1 MADEI
6 VARLAALSPGQRS
19 RLVEQA
25 ARLRAERSARERIR
39 PVERGGVLSL
49 SFAQERL
56 RFLDQT
62 AAGLALYNVPVALRL
77 RGRLEVG
84 VLRRALSRVVAR
96 HEALRTRVGS
106 VRGVPY
112 QLIDPPGPVEL
123 PVQPVTGAALE
134 QRVVALGRQPFDLE
148 RGPLLR
154 AHLLRLGE
162 LDHLLVL
169 NAHHIVT
176 DGWSVRVLLG
186 ELAAVYEALLRGRPD
201 PLPPLAIQ
209 YADYAVWQRQWLQ
222 GGGLEEQLAAWTRQ
236 LAGLSSLEFPADR
249 PRPAAP
255 SYAGGLVERVLPAGL
270 QARLVEVARASQV
283 TLFTVLLAAF
293 QVLLGRYC
301 QQDDVVVGSV
311 FAGRTRSELEPLV
324 GFFANTLVLRSS
336 LAGDPPFGEVLR
348 RVNEVVLEAHS
359 HQEVPFGKLVEVLR
373 PVRDPG
379 RNPLFQTSFTLQN
392 ATNLSCRLG
401 EVEAEHVILS
411 LGTSRFDLAVSV
423 VERPGGGLWAQ
434 AEYSTELFE
443 RERIERLFAH
453 YQVLLEGIVANPQ
466 ARVSQLGL
474 LPSQE
479 RAQLHAWNQTQQ
491 AYPSSGRLLHQLV
504 AEQAHAHPDRV
515 AVCFQDR
522 QVRYGELDQQ
532 ANWLA
537 WQLRQRHR
545 VGPETIVAILLERGP
560 ALPTAQLAVLKA
572 GGAWLPLDPTH
583 PAKRLQALLA
593 DAACPVVLTTTEL
606 AGRLP
611 AGTATLCLDQPELAG
626 QGHPQPPPAALTPAN
641 LAYVIYTSGSTGTP
655 KGVLIEHRNV
665 VNFVTT
671 CQRLFQL
678 GPTDRVLQFA
688 NPTFDVSVFETFAAL
703 ASGATLVL
711 APREVLLDPAALAR
725 LLTDQQ
731 VSVIDMAPAVM
742 TLLDGGAFPHLRV
755 AFVGGEA
762 FPGELVN
769 DWNRPGRQFH
779 NGYGPTETTV
789 TVIDYLCPK
798 TPHTSSPPIG
808 QAMANHRAWVLD
820 RHGNLAPI
828 GVPGELHVAG
838 AGVARGYLGRPRLT
852 AERFLPEPY
861 GPTPGQRMYRTG
873 DLAQWRPDG
882 QVKIRR
888 VRIERGEIEHHL
900 AGHPDVQTAAVT
912 TWTSDNDTR
921 LAAYLVPANPQAP
934 PSSQQLHA
942 WLAER
947 LPPHLLPAAHL
958 PRAAPPP
965 TPRGQPTP
973 RPPPPPPSPAPP
985 PPPSRPS
992 PSCGTPSCA
1001 RTPTASAPTTT
1012 SSSSAATP
1020 CRPPN
1025 CWSASTRPSAY
1036 AWTCAPCTPT
1046 PPSPN
1051 WPPRST
1057 RPPSTASPTSNAP
1070 NSKPKS
1076 PNSAKKKP
1084 NSYSRRAER
1093 TMTSSS
1099 LDARRRAI
1107 LQRRLQELRAER
1119 SARERIRPVERGGFL
1134 PLSFAQERLWFLDQ
1148 LAPGLAL
1155 YNVPVALRL
1164 RGRLEVGV
1172 LRRALSRVVA
1182 RHEALRTRFGSVRGV
1197 PYQLIDPPGPV
1208 ELPVQPVTGAA
1219 LEQRVVALGRQ
1230 PFDLERGPLLRAHLL
1245 RLGELDHLLVLNA
1258 HHIVTDGWSVRV
1270 LLGELAAVYE
1280 ALLRGRPDPLPPLAV
1295 QYADYAV
1302 WQRQWLQGGVLE
1314 EQLAYWTGQLAGL
1327 SSLEFPAD
1335 RPRPAA
1341 PSYAGGLV
1349 ERVLPAGLQARLVE
1363 LARASQVTLFT
1374 VLLAA
1379 FQVLLGRYCQQD
1391 DVVVGSVFAGRTRS
1405 ELEPLVGFFANT
1417 LVLRSSLAGDPPFG
1431 EVLRRVNEVVLEAHS
1446 HQEVPFGKLVE
1457 VLRPVRDPGRNPLFQ
1472 TSFTLQNATNL
1483 SYRLGDLAVEEISVH
1498 SGASRFDIGFN
1509 AGERQRGFM
1518 LWAEYSTELFERER
1532 IERLFAH
1539 YQVLLEGIVANPQAR
1554 VSQLGLLPSQERA
1567 QLHAWNQTQQAY
1579 PSSGRLLH
1587 QLVAEQAHAHPD
1599 RVAVCFQD
1607 RQVRYGE
1614 LDQQAN
1620 WLAWQLRRRHR
1631 VGPETIVAILL
1642 ERGPA
1647 LPTAQLAVLKAGGAW
1662 LPLDP
1667 THPTKRLAW
1676 QLGDARCPLAITTSQ
1691 LEDRLPPELPRL
1703 RLDDPALQEELARQP
1718 GMPPASPVTPANL
1731 AYVIYTSGSTGTPK
1745 GVLIQHRSAV
1755 HHALACARLY
1765 GLTPADRV
1773 LQFCNPTFDVSVF
1786 ETFAAL
1792 AGGATL
1798 VLAPREVLHDP
1809 AALTRLLQAERVTV
1823 AAIGPAFMAVLDGDA
1838 AADLRVLFVAGEPF
1852 PGELVNRWNRPGRE
1866 FHNAYGPTET
1876 TITVTDHLCPQAP
1889 HGESPPIGR
1898 PLVNHQTW
1906 VLDRHGNLAPI
1917 GVPGELYVG
1926 GAGLARGYLGRPD
1939 LTAERFVPDPFTS
1952 GGRLYRTGDLAQW
1965 RPDGQLQF
1973 LGRLDRQVKIRGVRI
1988 ELGEVEHTLMRHPR
2002 VRHAAVTL
2010 HTPPGGAAQLAAYLV
2025 SDGTDPPER
2034 AELDRFLA
2042 AELPSYMV
2050 PASYTL
2056 LEALPLN
2063 SSGKLD
2069 RARLPVP
2076 VLASG
2081 AAYAAPS
2088 TTTERTLVDLW
2099 HEVLGVDRKRI
2110 GVHDDFFA
2118 LGGDSLTAT
2127 RLLAAIREQL
2137 GVELPLRAL
2146 FPATTVSALARAVE
2160 EMTLATVGAEELGRL
2175 LDEIE
2180 GADDGG

>member
-39 PVERGGVLSL
+39 PVERGGFLPL

-56 RFLDQT
+56 WFLDQL
-62 AAGLALYNVPVALRL
+62 APGLALYNVPVALRL

-96 HEALRTRVGS
+96 HEALRTRFGS

-112 QLIDPPGPVEL
+112 QLIDPPG
-123 PVQPVTGAALE
+123 
-134 QRVVALGRQPFDLE
+134 
-148 RGPLLR
+148 
-154 AHLLRLGE
+154 LGE

-222 GGGLEEQLAAWTRQ
+222 GGVLEEQLAYWTRQ

-270 QARLVEVARASQV
+270 QARLVELARASQV

-301 QQDDVVVGSV
+301 QQGDVVVGSV

-392 ATNLSCRLG
+392 ATNLSYRLG

-611 AGTATLCLDQPELAG
+611 AGTATLCLDQPALAG

-665 VNFVTT
+665 VNFTTT

-703 ASGATLVL
+703 ASGAKLVL

-769 DWNRPGRQFH
+769 DWNRPGRHFH
-779 NGYGPTETTV
+779 NGSAPTETTV

-820 RHGNLAPI
+820 RHGNLAPL
-828 GVPGELHVAG
+828 GVPGELHVAA
-838 AGVARGYLGRPRLT
+838 AGVARGYLGRPQLT

-882 QVKIRR
+882 QLQFLGRLDRQVKIRG
-888 VRIERGEIEHHL
+888 VRIELGEIEHHL

-947 LPPHLLPAAHL
+947 LPPHLLPAAYL
-958 PRAAPPP
+958 PLAALPLTPSGKLDHAKLPPPHAQPAAAPAKTSPTTTTEQTLAELWHAILRQDHDRLGTHDNFFLIGGNSLQSTQLLVRINETFGVRLDLRALYANATIAQLAAQIDQTTLDSLTDRDPVLAPIKPDGSYPPLFCVHASGGTVASYVPLALALHPEQPFYGLEPVGINGDREPLDRVEDMAARYLDAVRTVQPSGPYRLSGWSTGGIVAFEMAQQLRRQGEEVALLALLDPSTPLGSEQPPP
-965 TPRGQPTP
+965 TALMLT
-973 RPPPPPPSPAPP
+973 
-985 PPPSRPS
+985 
-992 PSCGTPSCA
+992 
-1001 RTPTASAPTTT
+1001 
-1012 SSSSAATP
+1012 
-1020 CRPPN
+1020 
-1025 CWSASTRPSAY
+1025 WF
-1036 AWTCAPCTPT
+1036 
-1046 PPSPN
+1046 
-1051 WPPRST
+1051 
-1057 RPPSTASPTSNAP
+1057 
-1070 NSKPKS
+1070 
-1076 PNSAKKKP
+1076 
-1084 NSYSRRAER
+1084 
-1093 TMTSSS
+1093 MVD
-1099 LDARRRAI
+1099 L
-1107 LQRRLQELRAER
+1107 
-1119 SARERIRPVERGGFL
+1119 GG
-1134 PLSFAQERLWFLDQ
+1134 
-1148 LAPGLAL
+1148 
-1155 YNVPVALRL
+1155 V
-1164 RGRLEVGV
+1164 
-1172 LRRALSRVVA
+1172 
-1182 RHEALRTRFGSVRGV
+1182 
-1197 PYQLIDPPGPV
+1197 
-1208 ELPVQPVTGAA
+1208 
-1219 LEQRVVALGRQ
+1219 LGRQ
-1230 PFDLERGPLLRAHLL
+1230 PPTL
-1245 RLGELDHLLVLNA
+1245 
-1258 HHIVTDGWSVRV
+1258 SQ
-1270 LLGELAAVYE
+1270 GELA
-1280 ALLRGRPDPLPPLAV
+1280 DLP
-1295 QYADYAV
+1295 
-1302 WQRQWLQGGVLE
+1302 LE
-1314 EQLAYWTGQLAGL
+1314 EQLTAVIRRIWEAGL
-1327 SSLEFPAD
+1327 MP
-1335 RPRPAA
+1335 
-1341 PSYAGGLV
+1341 
-1349 ERVLPAGLQARLVE
+1349 
-1363 LARASQVTLFT
+1363 
-1374 VLLAA
+1374 
-1379 FQVLLGRYCQQD
+1379 
-1391 DVVVGSVFAGRTRS
+1391 
-1405 ELEPLVGFFANT
+1405 
-1417 LVLRSSLAGDPPFG
+1417 
-1431 EVLRRVNEVVLEAHS
+1431 
-1446 HQEVPFGKLVE
+1446 
-1457 VLRPVRDPGRNPLFQ
+1457 
-1472 TSFTLQNATNL
+1472 
-1483 SYRLGDLAVEEISVH
+1483 
-1498 SGASRFDIGFN
+1498 
-1509 AGERQRGFM
+1509 
-1518 LWAEYSTELFERER
+1518 
-1532 IERLFAH
+1532 
-1539 YQVLLEGIVANPQAR
+1539 EGVD
-1554 VSQLGLLPSQERA
+1554 QERA
-1567 QLHAWNQTQQAY
+1567 
-1579 PSSGRLLH
+1579 
-1587 QLVAEQAHAHPD
+1587 
-1599 RVAVCFQD
+1599 
-1607 RQVRYGE
+1607 
-1614 LDQQAN
+1614 
-1620 WLAWQLRRRHR
+1620 LR
-1631 VGPETIVAILL
+1631 
-1642 ERGPA
+1642 
-1647 LPTAQLAVLKAGGAW
+1647 
-1662 LPLDP
+1662 
-1667 THPTKRLAW
+1667 
-1676 QLGDARCPLAITTSQ
+1676 
-1691 LEDRLPPELPRL
+1691 PRL
-1703 RLDDPALQEELARQP
+1703 RVFLANVVSARMYRARRYDGEVTLISARTGLDDCHTWER
-1718 GMPPASPVTPANL
+1718 
-1731 AYVIYTSGSTGTPK
+1731 
-1745 GVLIQHRSAV
+1745 
-1755 HHALACARLY
+1755 
-1765 GLTPADRV
+1765 
-1773 LQFCNPTFDVSVF
+1773 
-1786 ETFAAL
+1786 L
-1792 AGGATL
+1792 AGRL
-1798 VLAPREVLHDP
+1798 V
-1809 AALTRLLQAERVTV
+1809 
-1823 AAIGPAFMAVLDGDA
+1823 
-1838 AADLRVLFVAGEPF
+1838 
-1852 PGELVNRWNRPGRE
+1852 
-1866 FHNAYGPTET
+1866 
-1876 TITVTDHLCPQAP
+1876 
-1889 HGESPPIGR
+1889 
-1898 PLVNHQTW
+1898 
-1906 VLDRHGNLAPI
+1906 RHV
-1917 GVPGELYVG
+1917 VPGDHYSIF
-1926 GAGLARGYLGRPD
+1926 RPPD
-1939 LTAERFVPDPFTS
+1939 LTA
-1952 GGRLYRTGDLAQW
+1952 LART
-1965 RPDGQLQF
+1965 LQGC
-1973 LGRLDRQVKIRGVRI
+1973 LGR
-1988 ELGEVEHTLMRHPR
+1988 
-2002 VRHAAVTL
+2002 A
-2010 HTPPGGAAQLAAYLV
+2010 
-2025 SDGTDPPER
+2025 
-2034 AELDRFLA
+2034 
-2042 AELPSYMV
+2042 
-2050 PASYTL
+2050 
-2056 LEALPLN
+2056 
-2063 SSGKLD
+2063 
-2069 RARLPVP
+2069 
-2076 VLASG
+2076 LASATEG
-2081 AAYAAPS
+2081 PS
-2088 TTTERTLVDLW
+2088 
-2099 HEVLGVDRKRI
+2099 
-2110 GVHDDFFA
+2110 
-2118 LGGDSLTAT
+2118 
-2127 RLLAAIREQL
+2127 
-2137 GVELPLRAL
+2137 
-2146 FPATTVSALARAVE
+2146 
-2160 EMTLATVGAEELGRL
+2160 
-2175 LDEIE
+2175 
-2180 GADDGG
+2180 